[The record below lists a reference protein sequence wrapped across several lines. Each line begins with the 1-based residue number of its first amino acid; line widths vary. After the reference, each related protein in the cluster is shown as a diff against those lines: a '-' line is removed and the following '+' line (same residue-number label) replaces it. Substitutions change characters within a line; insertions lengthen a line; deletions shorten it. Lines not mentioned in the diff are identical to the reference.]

1 MGSQNAPGTVNFC
14 QPTCLSSLISRHNC
28 IKRSGG
34 GMEWE
39 AGTFVVWSL
48 SCAWLFVTPWTTACQ
63 ALLPST
69 VSQNLLKFM
78 SIESAMLSDHLILWH
93 NLLSLPSAFL
103 VIRVFCNDSAL
114 CLRWP
119 KYWSFSFSISPSH
132 EYSVLISFKMSWFDL
147 LAIQETLKS
156 LLQHHSLKASIFCW
170 SACQLSHLY
179 LTTGKTKAVMM
190 QTFVAKVMSCSVSVT
205 SLDVWP
211 GSYDLRPPFYLTHY
225 KFTFLLLGHKT
236 IITSLPQ
243 VISTWAIWSRS
254 IHSCSPSS
262 AYFTTEGAGAHSI
275 RDRIP
280 LLILGHFS
288 SKSNQVGLC

>member
-147 LAIQETLKS
+147 LAIQDSQES
-156 LLQHHSLKASIFCW
+156 SPAPQFESIN
-170 SACQLSHLY
+170 
-179 LTTGKTKAVMM
+179 
-190 QTFVAKVMSCSVSVT
+190 
-205 SLDVWP
+205 
-211 GSYDLRPPFYLTHY
+211 
-225 KFTFLLLGHKT
+225 FLLVSMPTLTSIPNYWENQSCDDADLCCQSDVLLSFSHKSWCVARL
-236 IITSLPQ
+236 IWPQASVLFDSLQ
-243 VISTWAIWSRS
+243 V
-254 IHSCSPSS
+254 
-262 AYFTTEGAGAHSI
+262 
-275 RDRIP
+275 
-280 LLILGHFS
+280 HFLAF
-288 SKSNQVGLC
+288 GT

>member
-1 MGSQNAPGTVNFC
+1 MDYSMPGSPAIHCLPELAQIYVHWVSNVVRPSHPMA
-14 QPTCLSSLISRHNC
+14 QPLCLQLFLSSGSFAMTRLFASGGQNIGASASASVLHMNIQCWFPLRWAGLISLQS
-28 IKRSGG
+28 K
-34 GMEWE
+34 
-39 AGTFVVWSL
+39 
-48 SCAWLFVTPWTTACQ
+48 
-63 ALLPST
+63 
-69 VSQNLLKFM
+69 
-78 SIESAMLSDHLILWH
+78 
-93 NLLSLPSAFL
+93 
-103 VIRVFCNDSAL
+103 
-114 CLRWP
+114 
-119 KYWSFSFSISPSH
+119 
-132 EYSVLISFKMSWFDL
+132 
-147 LAIQETLKS
+147 TLKS